1 MVRYVLFI
9 GALAGC
15 AGQSVDA
22 NTAPAPIDGEIAPI
36 EWTVI
41 LDPTVPSWEAQE
53 IDDAISDWEASV
65 TCRRVTHVTI
75 RAPAGDDGEP
85 LHGPMT
91 IAVKGA
97 TRTPGAALG
106 GVGWGAWKPDGSR
119 VLYEHL
125 DSEMDRWDFPRL
137 MRHEIG
143 HAFDLVHLQGD
154 EFLMSDSH
162 RSARF
167 ITKGDVAAFEQRWC
181 QLGLPT
187 EP

>member
-1 MVRYVLFI
+1 MCLFSCV
-9 GALAGC
+9 GC
-15 AGQSVDA
+15 SIDPERGSDD
-22 NTAPAPIDGEIAPI
+22 APAPIGELA
-36 EWTVI
+36 WTVI
-41 LDPTVPSWEAQE
+41 LDPSVPSWEAQE

-65 TCRRVTHVTI
+65 TCRRVTHVTV

-91 IAVKGA
+91 IAVKGV

-125 DSEMDRWDFPRL
+125 DSEMDHWDFPRL